1 MGDGAGA
8 SSPRATTNGA
18 MYYRSLQG
26 VTLPDAPGAFESWG
40 QPASLARMMRS
51 YFNVAENCAA
61 RLMRVRWTG
70 KCRPTIYLAWP
81 SVVMIGMAEAT
92 FESSADRRAID
103 VAVTGGLLVKPEA
116 RPHLVIALERRP
128 AGVQASVDL
137 LDYQPRGGIRPSCA
151 GCTGTRKSRCTSWWA
166 VCTCASYAG
175 SGAVGAA
182 TSSIMLALVAF
193 ESRRRRHSGDDIST

>member
-1 MGDGAGA
+1 
-8 SSPRATTNGA
+8 

-51 YFNVAENCAA
+51 YFNIAENCAA

-137 LDYQPRGGIRPSCA
+137 LDYQPRGGDSAIVRWVYRYTQVA
-151 GCTGTRKSRCTSWWA
+151 MH
-166 VCTCASYAG
+166 VV
-175 SGAVGAA
+175 VGR
-182 TSSIMLALVAF
+182 LYLRQLRR
-193 ESRRRRHSGDDIST
+193 EWGSRRGYELDHVGPRGI